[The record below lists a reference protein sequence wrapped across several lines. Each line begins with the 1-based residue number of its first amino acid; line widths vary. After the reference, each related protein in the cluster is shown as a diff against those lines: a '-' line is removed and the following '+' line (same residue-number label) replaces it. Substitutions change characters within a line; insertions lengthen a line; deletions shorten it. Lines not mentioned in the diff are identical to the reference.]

1 MSETL
6 THYFIF
12 YGVFHPRDW
21 HEWLPADQHENDFEG
36 VMLCVKKASTT
47 TSTFGELVAMETQA
61 HDQFYQYK
69 AAGQS
74 VTDGSDTVDGTIQTY
89 GHRPKI
95 FIEAK
100 GHGIYNCDYRCSIAP
115 GGDGIVY
122 YEGDVADS
130 PSSGSGNWIREY
142 RYKIIAMDSSSGDE
156 GLWHRRFDICS
167 QGCTYAKWGVMRG
180 DNYGTNK
187 ANLPFIWDDMN
198 DGEVY
203 SGDMLC
209 DPAYF
214 FDAHLNGDAFGSDG
228 FSHTYV
234 NHIYRT
240 HQIRI
245 TQARSDKGRDPLGGD
260 SDIYVQVE
268 ASNAAAG
275 TKKITDARNW
285 KKNDADDNEWYS
297 WSFGGFDAEGQKNW
311 SQTFNT
317 KSFCRKHP
325 NTQVTVKVMDSDNN
339 VDDFMGSIV
348 VQGNASY
355 LGGIDL
361 GDGRVAFELKQ
372 Y

>member
-1 MSETL
+1 
-6 THYFIF
+6 
-12 YGVFHPRDW
+12 
-21 HEWLPADQHENDFEG
+21 
-36 VMLCVKKASTT
+36 MLCVKKTSTT

-74 VTDGSDTVDGTIQTY
+74 VTDGSDTVDGTIQTF

-95 FIEAK
+95 FVEAK
-100 GHGIYNCDYRCSIAP
+100 GHGIYNCDYRCSTAP

-130 PSSGSGNWIREY
+130 PSSGSGNWIHEY
-142 RYKIIAMDSSSGDE
+142 RYKLIAMDSSSDDE
-156 GLWHRRFDICS
+156 GLWHRRFDICT

-214 FDAHLNGDAFGSDG
+214 FDTHLNGDAFGSDG

-245 TQARSDKGRDPLGGD
+245 TQARSDKGRDPFGGD

-268 ASNAAAG
+268 ASTAAAG
-275 TKKITDARNW
+275 TNRIIDARNW
-285 KKNDADDNEWYS
+285 KKNDADDNKWYS

-311 SQTFNT
+311 GQTFNT
-317 KSFCRKHP
+317 KSFCRQHP

-339 VDDFMGSIV
+339 FDDFMGSIV

-361 GDGRVAFELKQ
+361 GDGRVAFELRQ